1 MSSVDPRTP
10 VLVGT
15 GQLKQRPDNPVEALE
30 PLAMMRVA
38 LEAAADDAGARTLL
52 DRATDTWVVKGAW
65 PYPDPAALLR
75 EEFGNNSRTGI
86 STDGGN
92 TPQSLIN
99 KACLR
104 IQNGEAEI
112 VLIVGAEGIW
122 SRRRAKRAGHRNPYT
137 DQVGVEPDVVL
148 GNDVTMSHPVELER
162 GIAMPINFYPI
173 FESAFRASRGES
185 IDEHRDRVSE
195 LWETFNRVACAN
207 PYSWVQNPMTAEEIR
222 NPGPSNR
229 LVGFP
234 YTKAMNSNWDLD
246 QAAALIICSAE
257 AAEAVGVAHD
267 RWLFPQSGTDGAD
280 TNFVSNRADLH
291 SSPAI
296 RVAGKKAMELAG
308 VTPDDI
314 DHVDLYSCFPS
325 AVQIAATEMELGIDR
340 QLTQTGGLTFAG
352 GPLNNYVTHSIATM
366 ANVLR
371 EEAGAIGLCSANG
384 GYITKH
390 AFGLYSTTPPA
401 NGFQH
406 EDCQTEIDAHP
417 SVELDAEHV
426 GGGTIEAYTVMH
438 GADGPERGLA
448 SVVTPNGRQWAGT
461 SDSALMESMMVEEHV
476 GRSVQVLPDFSFELT

>member
-1 MSSVDPRTP
+1 MNSVDPRTP

-15 GQLKQRPDNPVEALE
+15 GQLIQKPDNPVDALE

-38 LEAAADDAGARTLL
+38 LEAAADDAGARSLL

-75 EEFGNNSRTGI
+75 DEFGNNSRTGI

-92 TPQSLIN
+92 TPQSLVN
-99 KACLR
+99 KASLR
-104 IQNGEAEI
+104 IQSGEADV

-122 SRRRAKRAGHRNPYT
+122 SRRRARRAGERIPYT
-137 DQVGVEPDVVL
+137 EQADVEPDEIL
-148 GNDVTMSHPVELER
+148 GKDVTMSHPVELER
-162 GIAMPINFYPI
+162 GFAMPINFYPI

-185 IDEHRDRVSE
+185 ISDHRDRVSE
-195 LWETFNRVACAN
+195 MWETFNRVACAN
-207 PYSWVQNPMTAEEIR
+207 PYSWVRNPMSAEEIR
-222 NPGPSNR
+222 NPGPANR

-234 YTKAMNSNWDLD
+234 YTKSMNSNWDLD
-246 QAAALIICSAE
+246 QAAALIVCSAE
-257 AAEAVGVAHD
+257 TAEAVGVARD
-267 RWLFPQSGTDGAD
+267 RWLFPQAGTDGSD

-308 VTPDDI
+308 VQPGDI

-371 EEAGAIGLCSANG
+371 EDAGTVGLCSANG

-390 AFGLYSTTPPA
+390 AFGLYSTTPPT

-406 EDCQTEIDAHP
+406 EDCQKEIDTYP
-417 SVELDAEHV
+417 TVELDADHV
-426 GGGTIEAYTVMH
+426 GEATIEAYTVMH
-438 GADGPERGLA
+438 GAEGPERGLA
-448 SVVTPNGRQWAGT
+448 SVRTPNGRQWAGT
-461 SDSALMESMMVEEHV
+461 SDSQLMESMMNEEHV
-476 GRSVQVLPDFSFELT
+476 GRSVEILSDFTFELA